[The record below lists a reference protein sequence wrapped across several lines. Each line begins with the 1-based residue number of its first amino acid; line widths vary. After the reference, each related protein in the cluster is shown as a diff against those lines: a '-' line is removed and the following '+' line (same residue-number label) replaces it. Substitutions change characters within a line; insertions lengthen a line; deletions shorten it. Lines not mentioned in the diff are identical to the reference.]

1 MKHDEICLLGL
12 GYKHASQFRRFS
24 VGDRRIKSTSNL
36 FPVTMKGLIF
46 VLLMLGFLLISA
58 PETRGQPVPDG
69 GMVSDQE
76 AEDNDMSI
84 IGLMS
89 VPDSAPEG
97 SASGTSSTEDD
108 VVGETTSVPDS
119 ATEESLSSQEDDGV
133 SGTSFTF
140 SFGNMCRK

>member
-1 MKHDEICLLGL
+1 
-12 GYKHASQFRRFS
+12 
-24 VGDRRIKSTSNL
+24 
-36 FPVTMKGLIF
+36 MKGLIF

-97 SASGTSSTEDD
+97 SASGTSSTED
-108 VVGETTSVPDS
+108 G
-119 ATEESLSSQEDDGV
+119 EDDGV
-133 SGTSFTF
+133 GPTSISFR
-140 SFGNMCRK
+140 FGNMCRK